1 MANEKN
7 LIPMNKRTPRERQ
20 EISRKGAAA
29 TNKKKRE
36 QKTFRE
42 IAKIVLATEITDEG
56 IIEVAQQFGIEKPDV
71 KTIAFLGMVKAAAG
85 GSHNAFD
92 RLMELTGEKEQNSN
106 SDVLAKLDAVIGE
119 VDKLAK

>member
-56 IIEVAQQFGIEKPDV
+56 IIAVAEQFGIEKPDV

-106 SDVLAKLDAVIGE
+106 ADVLAKLDKVIGG
-119 VDKLAK
+119 VDKLAE

>member
-42 IAKIVLATEITDEG
+42 IAKIVLSTEITDEG
-56 IIEVAQQFGIEKPDV
+56 IIAVAEQFGIEKPDV

-106 SDVLAKLDAVIGE
+106 ADVLAKLDKVIGE

>member
-56 IIEVAQQFGIEKPDV
+56 IIAVAQQFGIEKPDV

-92 RLMELTGEKEQNSN
+92 RLMELTGEKEQNN
-106 SDVLAKLDAVIGE
+106 NADIFEKLDEVIGE
-119 VDKLAK
+119 VDKLAE